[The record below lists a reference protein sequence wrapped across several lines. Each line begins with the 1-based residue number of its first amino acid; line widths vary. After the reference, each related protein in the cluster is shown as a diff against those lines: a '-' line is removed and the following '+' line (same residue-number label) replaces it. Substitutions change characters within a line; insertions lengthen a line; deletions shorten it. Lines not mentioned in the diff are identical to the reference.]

1 MHENKIVILLVE
13 DNKDFAKLVE
23 IYLKKF
29 EKDKFIIIWR
39 ENGPAALQEA
49 ESNKEIDIVLM
60 DYFLPGMNGLEIT
73 KTMQEKHI
81 NLPIIFLTV
90 NKDFELA
97 LEVLRYKVDD
107 YLVKE
112 EITSPVLPKS
122 IIEILEKQKLKNQ
135 LMELEVKQKRVEVL
149 QNIVAQVVKNIS
161 DPLQIINEQVQQLNS
176 ITDNEEV
183 KPYLKIINDN
193 FQRVITKFEKIK
205 NLKQDKTIT
214 YIKGIKMIDLTE

>member
-1 MHENKIVILLVE
+1 MQENKIVILLVE

-23 IYLKKF
+23 IYLRKF
-29 EKDKFIIIWR
+29 EKDKFQIIWK
-39 ENGPAALQEA
+39 ENGAAALQEA
-49 ESNKEIDIVLM
+49 ENNKEIDIVLM

-73 KTMQEKHI
+73 KAMQEKHI
-81 NLPIIFLTV
+81 NLPIVFLTV

-112 EITSPVLPKS
+112 EITSPVLPKT
-122 IIEILEKQKLKNQ
+122 IIEILEKQKLKRQ
-135 LMELEVKQKRVEVL
+135 LMELEVQQKRVEVL

-161 DPLQIINEQVQQLNS
+161 EPLQAIGTHIQKLNS
-176 ITDNEEV
+176 NTDAEEI
-183 KPYLKIINDN
+183 KNYLKIINDN
-193 FQRVITKFEKIK
+193 YQRLVTKFEKIK
-205 NLKQDKTIT
+205 NLKQDKTVT